1 MRRLNMSEV
10 MFAGIVTG
18 ALLVAVVA
26 WVPFLHVCHKAVRRE
41 KPRAGERKSPGR
53 VGSLAVD

>member
-1 MRRLNMSEV
+1 MSEV

-18 ALLVAVVA
+18 GLLVAALA
-26 WVPFLHVCHKAVRRE
+26 WVPLLHVCQKAFRRE

>member
-1 MRRLNMSEV
+1 MSEV
-10 MFAGIVTG
+10 MCAGIVTG
-18 ALLVAVVA
+18 AMLVAAVA
-26 WVPFLHVCHKAVRRE
+26 WVPLLHVCHKAFRRE